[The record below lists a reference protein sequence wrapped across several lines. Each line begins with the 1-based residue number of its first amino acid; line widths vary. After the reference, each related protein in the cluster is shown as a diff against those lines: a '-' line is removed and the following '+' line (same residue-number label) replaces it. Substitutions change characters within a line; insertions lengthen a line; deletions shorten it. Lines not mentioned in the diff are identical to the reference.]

1 VVAVDLH
8 AIALGVVEV
17 ERLAHEVV
25 GGPVEPPA
33 VAHPSQRLAERRPGG
48 DPERGVKEP
57 GLGGTAFGAV
67 RVAPEDEQGNRI
79 NAEDG
84 LVAVAVEDGEADD
97 VAVEGSRLVEV
108 GDAERDAADP
118 RFGRQAVVV
127 RIVRHTSVDGRPR
140 VQRVDLTRMSVRIK
154 RRDDAVPDMSVE
166 QEERAIRCLVAKVG
180 LDGHDRGAH
189 VIARAFRDAGFEV
202 VYSGLHRAPDD
213 IVQAAVQEDVDVL
226 GISILSGA
234 HNTLVPKVIEGLKEY
249 DAFEDTLILVGGI
262 IPDDDE
268 DDLKALGVA
277 EVFGPGTPMEETVE
291 FIRNN
296 VPERA

>member
-1 VVAVDLH
+1 
-8 AIALGVVEV
+8 
-17 ERLAHEVV
+17 
-25 GGPVEPPA
+25 
-33 VAHPSQRLAERRPGG
+33 
-48 DPERGVKEP
+48 
-57 GLGGTAFGAV
+57 
-67 RVAPEDEQGNRI
+67 
-79 NAEDG
+79 
-84 LVAVAVEDGEADD
+84 
-97 VAVEGSRLVEV
+97 
-108 GDAERDAADP
+108 
-118 RFGRQAVVV
+118 
-127 RIVRHTSVDGRPR
+127 
-140 VQRVDLTRMSVRIK
+140 
-154 RRDDAVPDMSVE
+154 MSVE
-166 QEERAIRCLVAKVG
+166 REERSIRCLVAKVG

-262 IPDDDE
+262 IPDEDE
-268 DDLKALGVA
+268 DELKALGVA
-277 EVFGPGTPMEETVE
+277 EVFGPGTPMEETIE